1 MQCLWLTLADPEP
14 ATNGQLIYSKGLI
27 EAACR
32 AGASLTVIGLA
43 RRESPRADGDPRV
56 IDWRLA
62 GEQPKSAARK
72 LLSRDPVVT
81 QRNSPEMAR
90 TLEYAL
96 VERSWDAVVFD
107 SICAGWALRHVLSHR
122 ARSARPPRIVYIA
135 HNHEV
140 TVARRIA
147 SAAQG
152 LRRIL
157 KEIDFL
163 KVIDLERRLISAAD
177 IVTSN
182 TPDDCRRFAASSGGR
197 PIVFLP
203 PAYDGPRIASRKID
217 AGVPRRAILVG
228 SLDWPPKRISLES
241 FLAVAIAPLRRA
253 GVELQI
259 VGEVEVGYLADLRR
273 RFPSVDFVG
282 RVADVR
288 PFMREARVAL
298 VPDLLGGF
306 KLKGLDY
313 VFNRLP
319 ILAMRNALP
328 GMPLEDGRSIG
339 LFDSHDALA
348 EGLVA
353 LIDDFPGLN
362 ARQERAYT
370 ACVDRFDWDR
380 IGRHL
385 MAHLR
390 GPAAGRRVRAG
401 TADQTTDA
409 VSRSARLAAGR

>member
-1 MQCLWLTLADPEP
+1 MQCLWITLADPEP

-32 AGASLTVIGLA
+32 AGASVTVIGLVRPEQLRLSA
-43 RRESPRADGDPRV
+43 DPRG
-56 IDWRLA
+56 IAWRLA
-62 GEQPKSAARK
+62 DERRK
-72 LLSRDPVVT
+72 PPWRRLLSSDPLVA
-81 QRNSPEMAR
+81 QRSSPEMAR
-90 TLEYAL
+90 TLERAL
-96 VERSWDAVVFD
+96 AERSWDAVVFD
-107 SICAGWALRHVLSHR
+107 SICAGWALRRVVRHR

-147 SAAQG
+147 GAAHG
-152 LRRIL
+152 LRRVVR
-157 KEIDFL
+157 EIDHL
-163 KVIDLERRLISAAD
+163 KVIGLERRLVATAD

-182 TPDDCRRFAASSGGR
+182 TPDDCRRFAADSAGR

-203 PAYDGPRIASRKID
+203 PGHGGPRIAARTID

-228 SLDWPPKRISLES
+228 SLDWPPKRISLEA
-241 FLAVAIAPLRRA
+241 FLEAAAARLSRA
-253 GVELQI
+253 GIELQI
-259 VGEVEVGYLADLRR
+259 VGEVEAAYIADLRR
-273 RFPSVDFVG
+273 RFPTVDFVG
-282 RVADVR
+282 PVVDVR
-288 PFMREARVAL
+288 PYMQAARVAL

-319 ILAMRNALP
+319 ILAMRVALP

-339 LFDSHDALA
+339 LFDSHTALA

-353 LIDDFPGLN
+353 LIDDFPSLN
-362 ARQERAYT
+362 ARQELAYT
-370 ACVDRFDWDR
+370 TCAGRFDWDR

-385 MAHLR
+385 VAHMR
-390 GPAAGRRVRAG
+390 GAAATRAKAVRGDRTVAS
-401 TADQTTDA
+401 
-409 VSRSARLAAGR
+409 VSRSARLAAGK